1 MAFVI
6 AILVGLAYGG
16 GDQYLGSLRP
26 MVELGSWT
34 PTAAQMSAPWL
45 LLPFALGAT
54 QVNPRRAMLLGL
66 VVTEAAMVGYVVM
79 TVSPIENVPLAAA
92 PASAAAIML
101 AGGNITYA
109 IAGLVTGPVYGL
121 LGQRWRVSRWWVSA
135 AAVAGALFLE
145 PFARVAS
152 GQLSPPSMVWRVEVA
167 FGAAVTVYF
176 AARLLQRRRAAQ
188 NVA

>member
-26 MVELGSWT
+26 MLELGTWT

-45 LLPFALGAT
+45 LLPFVLGAT
-54 QVNPRRAMLLGL
+54 QANPRRAMLLGL
-66 VVTEAAMVGYVVM
+66 VVTEAAMVGYVAM
-79 TVSPIENVPLAAA
+79 TVSPIENVSTAAA
-92 PASAAAIML
+92 PAAAAAMLL
-101 AGGNITYA
+101 AGRNIVYA
-109 IAGLVTGPVYGL
+109 IAGLVAGPVYGL

-145 PFARVAS
+145 PWARIAA
-152 GQLSPPSMVWRVEVA
+152 GQLSPPSVVWWVEVA
-167 FGAAVTVYF
+167 FGALVTVYF
-176 AARLLQRRRAAQ
+176 VTRLLQRRRTART
-188 NVA
+188 VA

>member
-26 MVELGSWT
+26 MVELGTWT

-54 QVNPRRAMLLGL
+54 QTSPRRAMLLGL
-66 VVTEAAMVGYVVM
+66 VATEAAMVGYVAM

-92 PASAAAIML
+92 PASAAAMML
-101 AGGNITYA
+101 AGGNIAYA

-135 AAVAGALFLE
+135 VAVAGAFFLE
-145 PFARVAS
+145 PWARVAA
-152 GQLSPPSMVWRVEVA
+152 GRLSPPSVVWRVEVA
-167 FGAAVTVYF
+167 VGAVVTVYF
-176 AARLLQRRRAAQ
+176 AARLLQRRRAAPD
-188 NVA
+188 VA

>member
-1 MAFVI
+1 MVFVI

-54 QVNPRRAMLLGL
+54 QVNPRRAMLVGL
-66 VVTEAAMVGYVVM
+66 VVTEAAMVGYVAM
-79 TVSPIENVPLAAA
+79 TVSPIENVALAAA
-92 PASAAAIML
+92 PTAAAAMML
-101 AGGNITYA
+101 AGHNVVWA
-109 IAGLVTGPVYGL
+109 LCGLLTGPAYGL

-135 AAVAGALFLE
+135 AAVAGAFLLE
-145 PFARVAS
+145 PLARVAA
-152 GQLSPPSMVWRVEVA
+152 GQLSPPSVVWRVEVA
-167 FGAAVTVYF
+167 IGALVTVYF
-176 AARLLQRRRAAQ
+176 AVRLMQRRRAARI
-188 NVA
+188 VA